1 MQFVNNTFGLSIYT
15 DWSPENQK
23 QFPFSVLIIA
33 IKLLSSTFFL
43 LKPSSKNYFED
54 FCSTL
59 ESAEVD
65 FMHRIFNERSVL
77 FLGCDLHRQE
87 YKSFFQKFAI
97 NAKVY
102 TTNWGD
108 KWKFASF
115 LLFLSPHAWNV
126 VFSFFFFFFV
136 VVSLLFFCSFISYGM
151 EISDDITSNRICT
164 KYCY

>member
-59 ESAEVD
+59 ESAEVN

-87 YKSFFQKFAI
+87 YKSFFQKFAV

-108 KWKFASF
+108 KWKFRFVCSF
-115 LLFLSPHAWNV
+115 PFSAFLTCRLLLLFLRCRLIILLLQFNVLDWN
-126 VFSFFFFFFV
+126 F
-136 VVSLLFFCSFISYGM
+136 
-151 EISDDITSNRICT
+151 ERHNH
-164 KYCY
+164 